1 MPRDFSGEGANRS
14 PQLSWSGAP
23 AQTASYVLS
32 CFDPDAPTPSGYW
45 HWTVVDIP
53 PSVTSLPLGAG
64 ADDATIQALTEGR
77 AFHIRNDSGDFAYD
91 GPFPPAGDREHR
103 YVFAVH
109 ALKIPSLELDPD
121 TATNATVHFMSLFNG
136 LAPSDSAQKRA
147 YQRFCKSAGGVAR
160 ISVSNRSF
168 MQIPSAGVSV
178 LWGTQST
185 HLAKPRGQAIP
196 PVPRVTQPTSP
207 DNLGLAPV
215 SPRFPAIR
223 FPGRNLP

>member
-1 MPRDFSGEGANRS
+1 MNLDSRPLAPHPYAQALPQLPSFTLTSENLQEGVAMPRDFSGEGANSS

-64 ADDATIQALTEGR
+64 ADDATIQAVTEGR
-77 AFHIRNDSGDFAYD
+77 AVHIRNDTGVFAYD

-109 ALKIPSLELDPD
+109 ALKIPSLELDPA

-136 LAPSDSAQKRA
+136 LARA
-147 YQRFCKSAGGVAR
+147 TLTATYRR
-160 ISVSNRSF
+160 
-168 MQIPSAGVSV
+168 
-178 LWGTQST
+178 
-185 HLAKPRGQAIP
+185 
-196 PVPRVTQPTSP
+196 
-207 DNLGLAPV
+207 
-215 SPRFPAIR
+215 
-223 FPGRNLP
+223 